1 MSDSAESFDL
11 NNQSRAA
18 DAAAALPTSSSEVQ
32 VRTMASDFELMGR
45 SGGMV
50 DQAGPQSMH
59 IPVTLHPETIIRP
72 QPNPLNP
79 HQEQPVV
86 VPPEG
91 PQPVRGGHLKIVLI
105 TTLVTLAIAGLLALG
120 YFVVGR

>member
-1 MSDSAESFDL
+1 
-11 NNQSRAA
+11 
-18 DAAAALPTSSSEVQ
+18 
-32 VRTMASDFELMGR
+32 MASDFELMGK

-50 DQAGPQSMH
+50 DQTGPQSMH
-59 IPVTLHPETIIRP
+59 IPVTLHPEEITRP

>member
-1 MSDSAESFDL
+1 MPDSPDSFDL

-72 QPNPLNP
+72 QPNPLAQP
-79 HQEQPVV
+79 QPVV
-86 VPPEG
+86 ASEE
-91 PQPVRGGHLKIVLI
+91 PQPPRSHLKIVLI